1 MQFNAF
7 PVHLAMLEEMYV
19 SKVHEH
25 TFLNQI
31 QRVSLNLHRDIS
43 CHVGQTF
50 VLHIQKNVRVPPYG
64 HCLYYC

>member
-19 SKVHEH
+19 SKVHED

-31 QRVSLNLHRDIS
+31 Q
-43 CHVGQTF
+43 HVY
-50 VLHIQKNVRVPPYG
+50 I
-64 HCLYYC
+64 